1 VYNRLFIVRV
11 ISPLPVFSM
20 MKKGFLKGH
29 SSFLNLILRF
39 IDMVAVLICGMLS
52 YYYSAAYET
61 YTAAGVHGLPGHY
74 IKVVLLA
81 VILVAL
87 LFPLFNIYR
96 VWRGSSTLTEIKQ
109 LTMAWLLAGLLL
121 AGLAFAT
128 KSGADYSRSWMGF
141 WFVSSWVALVGSRV
155 LLRIA
160 LRWLRS
166 SGFNHRHIVI
176 VGTGEQAAVVAD
188 RLQRSTWFGLEI
200 SALFGPKTDKLP
212 VWLRDKMLISDIAEL
227 RRYVDEEEVDQVW
240 ISLPHSEE
248 ETIRRVISALDGS
261 VAEIRYVPDIFEY
274 QLMHHSL
281 TEIAGVPVVK
291 ISYSAIEGMNKGV
304 KAVEDFILVMVLLVM
319 ASPVMLLIAA
329 GVKFSSP
336 GPVFYRQRRIGWNG
350 VEFTMYKFR
359 SMPVEA
365 EEKSGPV
372 WASKVDNRA
381 TRLGSFLRKT
391 SLDEL
396 PQLLNV
402 LQGKMSLIGPRP
414 ERPMFVEKYKDEVPH
429 YMKKHLVKAGL
440 TGWAQVHGW
449 RGNTCLH
456 TRIEHD
462 LYYIENWSLWLDIKI
477 IFMTVFRGLVHK
489 NAY

>member
-1 VYNRLFIVRV
+1 MI
-11 ISPLPVFSM
+11 
-20 MKKGFLKGH
+20 KKGLLKGH
-29 SSFLNLILRF
+29 SNTLNFILRF
-39 IDMVAVLICGMLS
+39 IDLLVVLACSVLS
-52 YYYSAAYET
+52 YYYSAAFET
-61 YTAAGVHGLPGHY
+61 YTALGVVGLPAHY
-74 IKVVLLA
+74 LKVILLA
-81 VILVAL
+81 VVLTVL
-87 LFPLFNIYR
+87 LFPLFNVYR

-109 LTMAWLLAGLLL
+109 LTMVWLMVGLLL
-121 AGLAFAT
+121 SGLAFVT
-128 KSGADYSRSWMGF
+128 KSGADFSRHWMGL
-141 WFVSSWVALVGSRV
+141 WFISTWVLLVGSRI
-155 LLRIA
+155 LLRIV
-160 LRWLRS
+160 LHWLRS

-176 VGTGEQAAVVAD
+176 VGTGEQAVVVAD
-188 RLQRSTWFGLEI
+188 RLRRSTWFGLEI
-200 SALFGPKTDKLP
+200 SALFGTDSENLP
-212 VWLRDKMLISDIAEL
+212 SWLKNIKIISEVTAL
-227 RRYVDEEEVDQVW
+227 REYVDGGSVDQVW

-248 ETIRRVISALDGS
+248 ETIRNVITALDGS
-261 VAEIRYVPDIFEY
+261 AAEIRYVPDIFQY

-281 TEIAGVPVVK
+281 TEIAGVPVVN
-291 ISYSAIEGMNKGV
+291 ISYSAIDGMNEVV
-304 KAVEDFILVMVLLVM
+304 KACEDYLLAAVLFIL

-329 GVKFSSP
+329 GVKLSSP
-336 GPVFYRQRRIGWNG
+336 GPILYRQKRVGWNER
-350 VEFTMYKFR
+350 EFTMYKFR

-365 EEKSGPV
+365 ENESGPV
-372 WASKVDNRA
+372 WASKVDSRA
-381 TRLGSFLRKT
+381 TRFGSFLRKT

-396 PQLLNV
+396 PQLFNV

-477 IFMTVFRGLVHK
+477 IVMTIFRGLVHK

>member
-1 VYNRLFIVRV
+1 
-11 ISPLPVFSM
+11 M

-29 SSFLNLILRF
+29 ANVLNLILRL
-39 IDMVAVLICGMLS
+39 IDFLVVSSCGVLS
-52 YYYSAAYET
+52 YYFSAAYET
-61 YTAAGVHGLPGHY
+61 YAATGVQGVPEHY
-74 IKVVLLA
+74 TK
-81 VILVAL
+81 VILIAAVLAAS
-87 LFPLFNIYR
+87 LFPLFNVYR
-96 VWRGSSTLTEIKQ
+96 VWRGSSTLTEIKY
-109 LTMAWLLAGLLL
+109 LTMAWLMVGLILS
-121 AGLAFAT
+121 GLAFAT
-128 KSGADYSRSWMGF
+128 KSGADFSRSWMGL
-141 WFVSSWVALVGSRV
+141 WFASAWVLLVGSRV
-155 LLRIA
+155 LLRVV
-160 LRWLRS
+160 LHWLRS

-188 RLQRSTWFGLEI
+188 RLRRSTWFGLEI
-200 SALFGPKTDKLP
+200 SAMFGAHAEQLP
-212 VWLRDKMLISDIAEL
+212 SWLQNKKIISDVAKL
-227 RRYVDEEEVDQVW
+227 REYVDTGDVDQVW

-248 ETIRRVISALDGS
+248 ETIRKVIVALDGS

-281 TEIAGVPVVK
+281 SEIAGVPVVN
-291 ISYSAIEGMNKGV
+291 ISYSAIDGMNEIV
-304 KAVEDFILVMVLLVM
+304 KTCEDYALAAVLLVM
-319 ASPVMLLIAA
+319 ASPLMSLIAL
-329 GVKFSSP
+329 GVKVSSH
-336 GPVFYRQRRIGWNG
+336 GPVLYRQSRVGWNG
-350 VEFTMYKFR
+350 QEFTMFKFR
-359 SMPVEA
+359 SMPVEV
-365 EEKSGPV
+365 EKDSGPV

-381 TRLGSFLRKT
+381 TRFGSFLRKT

-402 LQGKMSLIGPRP
+402 LKGEMSLIGPRP
-414 ERPMFVEKYKDEVPH
+414 ERPHFVEKYKDEIPH

-477 IFMTVFRGLVHK
+477 IVMTIFRGLVHK